1 MPSQNSSS
9 IPRWLVVT
17 MSMVVW
23 SSVNMAGRRALFA
36 QASSAFVAAPSHLT
50 SHSTRTAYTASTAAG
65 TTPRFASSQA
75 TTSRRSTVRDDSVAA
90 TKKEMKEL
98 STKKTTTTAV
108 SSPQDAKLLN
118 LSTVTLEDL
127 HTILVDGWGYPKF
140 RVKQVWNWIRE
151 QGVTDVDEM
160 TNLPAKLRDQLHTFS
175 VSAALTLAE
184 EQVSTDGTIKRAYRC
199 ADGQVIESVLMPYT
213 DGRYTACISSQ
224 AGCAQGCVF
233 CATGQM
239 GFSRQLSPD
248 EIFEQVSRFAAELK
262 QQDKADQ
269 LALAAAGEDAEE
281 IETLNNGKKHGR
293 SRRLSNIV
301 FMGMG
306 EPLANYRNVVT
317 AINRMTGELGIGARK
332 ITVSTVGIVPNIR
345 KLTHDP
351 NVPQIRLAVSL
362 HCATDEERTA
372 LLPANKRYGGLD
384 ELMSA
389 LKDYIETT
397 GQRITLEWALIQ
409 GQNDDVET
417 ARKLGQLIKRSGLRR
432 DMVHV
437 NVIPLNPTGG
447 FTGGPSGRQRV
458 NAFVQALEK
467 DYGIACTPRVRRG
480 IDIDAGCGQLKSA
493 VLDRGDKQIGPT
505 VKDTSDVGPME
516 GDLNANEPFA
526 IIDAAVRQSAMP
538 AAPMQEPRVGVYE
551 DEYDNDEDEDEAIF
565 LNVYDGDDEE
575 EEFELQ
581 RSQDRTTPSTEAVVL
596 NDEYSLDGSSVDFE
610 SDDYEDPTFDEDWQ
624 KQEASRLIDLVKG
637 KTMAS
642 YNDSSGA
649 TSKIVMPSLG
659 KQPKQVKEKTKASS
673 SDSSGA
679 APKIATPSS
688 DKKPK
693 RVKEKT
699 KASSSDSSGAAP
711 KIATPSSG
719 KKPEQTSGK
728 QPKQASGKHPKQE
741 NSRLIDLVKGKAM
754 ASKTATPSS
763 GKQP

>member
-1 MPSQNSSS
+1 MSLNNSNANS
-9 IPRWLVVT
+9 IPRWLLVVT

-23 SSVNMAGRRALFA
+23 SSMMGRRVA
-36 QASSAFVAAPSHLT
+36 QAAFVAAPSRLSRT
-50 SHSTRTAYTASTAAG
+50 STSTSIPELAFCHAVTG
-65 TTPRFASSQA
+65 TSRFASSQA
-75 TTSRRSTVRDDSVAA
+75 TSRRSSVRSDNAPTS
-90 TKKEMKEL
+90 TKKEK
-98 STKKTTTTAV
+98 STTLTTTV

-118 LSTVTLEDL
+118 LSTVTLADL

-151 QGVTDVDEM
+151 QGITDVDQM
-160 TNLPAKLRDQLHTFS
+160 TNLPFKLRDQLSQFS
-175 VSAALTLAE
+175 VQAALTLAE
-184 EQVSTDGTIKRAYRC
+184 EQVSSDGTIKRAYRC

-262 QQDKADQ
+262 QQDKEDKVA
-269 LALAAAGEDAEE
+269 AAAAGDEDDSD
-281 IETLNNGKKHGR
+281 TLMNGKKHGR
-293 SRRLSNIV
+293 ARRLSNVV

-345 KLTHDP
+345 KLTHDE

-362 HCATDEERTA
+362 HCASDEERSA

-384 ELMSA
+384 ELMDA
-389 LKDYIETT
+389 LKDYIDTT

-417 ARKLGQLIKRSGLRR
+417 ARKLGKLIHRSGLRR

-447 FTGGPSGRQRV
+447 FVGGPSGRQRV

-480 IDIDAGCGQLKSA
+480 IDINAGCGQLKSV

-505 VKDTSDVGPME
+505 VKDVSDVGHME

-526 IIDAAVRQSAMP
+526 VIDVPVRQP
-538 AAPMQEPRVGVYE
+538 AITAPIHEPRVGVYE
-551 DEYDNDEDEDEAIF
+551 DEDDEDDEAIF
-565 LNVYDGDDEE
+565 LHDYDGDDEE
-575 EEFELQ
+575 FELQ
-581 RSQDRTTPSTEAVVL
+581 KSKDGTATSSKDGTATSTEAVLL
-596 NDEYSLDGSSVDFE
+596 NDEYLLDGSLTVDFE
-610 SDDYEDPTFDEDWQ
+610 SDDFEDPEFDQDWQ

-637 KTMAS
+637 KTIAS
-642 YNDSSGA
+642 SNDSSGA
-649 TSKIVMPSLG
+649 ASKIATPSLG
-659 KQPKQVKEKTKASS
+659 KQP
-673 SDSSGA
+673 
-679 APKIATPSS
+679 
-688 DKKPK
+688 
-693 RVKEKT
+693 
-699 KASSSDSSGAAP
+699 
-711 KIATPSSG
+711 
-719 KKPEQTSGK
+719 
-728 QPKQASGKHPKQE
+728 
-741 NSRLIDLVKGKAM
+741 
-754 ASKTATPSS
+754 
-763 GKQP
+763 